1 MASPNSSKLALY
13 GGIVANVAIAVSK
26 FVAAYFTGSSAML
39 SEGIHSLVDTG
50 NGVLLLFGIRQSQ
63 LPANSRHPFGRSKE
77 LYFWAL
83 IVAVLIFAIGGG
95 MSFYEGVKHLQDPS
109 PLEDPTW
116 NYVIL
121 GLSIVFEGLACYLAV
136 KALYAVPAEEKT
148 SFFTTLRTS
157 KDPAVFASVLE
168 NLAALV
174 GLVFALV
181 GVFLGHYLDN
191 PYFDGGASI
200 AIGLLLMLVAIFLV
214 GKTKRLIVGLGVD
227 DATLASLATVVKGQ
241 SAVETFRPPLTM
253 YLGPTDVVLALDV
266 DFRDELSAV
275 EVESAIEE
283 LQTAIKTAHPEFQHI
298 FVEAKALAKRR
309 HNQPVV

>member
-1 MASPNSSKLALY
+1 M
-13 GGIVANVAIAVSK
+13 
-26 FVAAYFTGSSAML
+26 
-39 SEGIHSLVDTG
+39 
-50 NGVLLLFGIRQSQ
+50 
-63 LPANSRHPFGRSKE
+63 
-77 LYFWAL
+77 
-83 IVAVLIFAIGGG
+83 
-95 MSFYEGVKHLQDPS
+95 
-109 PLEDPTW
+109 
-116 NYVIL
+116 
-121 GLSIVFEGLACYLAV
+121 
-136 KALYAVPAEEKT
+136 
-148 SFFTTLRTS
+148 
-157 KDPAVFASVLE
+157 
-168 NLAALV
+168 